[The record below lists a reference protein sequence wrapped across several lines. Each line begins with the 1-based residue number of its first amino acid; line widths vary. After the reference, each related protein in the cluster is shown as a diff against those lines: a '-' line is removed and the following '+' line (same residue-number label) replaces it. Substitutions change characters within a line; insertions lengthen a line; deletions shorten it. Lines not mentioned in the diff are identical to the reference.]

1 MRYDPDRYPDKQP
14 DDWYDTY
21 EGTIVGHVSLIRDM
35 LAIDQLP
42 KLNDED
48 TSAVLTPQVSF
59 ALGSWDDGVWVDGV
73 TSVSGVLIGID
84 EVPDVPC
91 VLIGDYELAEES
103 FNDPDGFVV
112 VDRGEL
118 TRIPLDTVGGISG
131 FGEAQEDIV

>member
-1 MRYDPDRYPDKQP
+1 MHYDPDRYPDKQP

-35 LAIDQLP
+35 LAINQLP
-42 KLNDED
+42 KLNGED

-59 ALGSWDDGVWVDGV
+59 ALGSWDNGVWVDGV
-73 TSVSGVLIGID
+73 ASVSGVLIGID
-84 EVPDVPC
+84 EASDIPC

-103 FNDPDGFVV
+103 FNDPDGFVI

-118 TRIPLDTVGGISG
+118 TRIPLDTVGGVSG
-131 FGEAQEDIV
+131 FGEAQDDIV